1 MERKAGIKSGKW
13 RISIMAE
20 IIKESMVSKANSRL
34 FSLHQ
39 V

>member
-20 IIKESMVSKANSRL
+20 IIKESMVSKTKSDL